1 MAFGSPESAGIP
13 RLAYIVFT
21 VKGNPQQSSYKKSEF
36 HPSSRWRSTA
46 AFVLHR
52 LHSPCILYGDSTNPD
67 PSCITLS
74 YHASRPFLR
83 VVMVAGYSCVLDA
96 TLKKQEILSLGR
108 WLPCGMIVS
117 RWTNVSIIIIMFH
130 ARYCSHDKKHT
141 LSLLPAIVSS
151 SLYLDSSN

>member
-1 MAFGSPESAGIP
+1 MPTHFNKVYTKLVVMAFGSPESAGIP
-13 RLAYIVFT
+13 RLAHIVFT
-21 VKGNPQQSSYKKSEF
+21 VKGNPQQSSHKKSEF
-36 HPSSRWRSTA
+36 HPSSRWISTA
-46 AFVLHR
+46 AFVLCR

-67 PSCITLS
+67 PSCITWS

-117 RWTNVSIIIIMFH
+117 RWTNVILRMFTSIIIIMFRT
-130 ARYCSHDKKHT
+130 RYCSW
-141 LSLLPAIVSS
+141 
-151 SLYLDSSN
+151 